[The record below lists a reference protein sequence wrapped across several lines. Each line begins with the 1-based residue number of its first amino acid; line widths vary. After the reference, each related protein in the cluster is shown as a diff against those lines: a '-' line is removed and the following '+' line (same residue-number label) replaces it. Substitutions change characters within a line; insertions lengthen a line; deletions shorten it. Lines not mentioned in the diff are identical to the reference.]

1 MSATKQPTNIGKR
14 CYFHIKHDIWT
25 FGYIMKEDSGYYT
38 IRSDDGVIYER
49 EIFGVL
55 VF

>member
-14 CYFHIKHDIWT
+14 CYFIIKHGIGT
-25 FGYIMKEDSGYYT
+25 FGYIIKEDSCYYT
-38 IRSDDGVIYER
+38 IRSDDCGIYER
-49 EIFGVL
+49 EISGVL